1 MRVLLSGNEAI
12 ARGAYEYGISVAT
25 AYPGTPSTEILE
37 NMVNY
42 KDNIYCEWAPNE
54 KVAMEVA
61 IGASLGGAR
70 ALVAMKHVGLNVA
83 SDPFLTLSY
92 TGVKGGLV
100 IVSADD
106 PGMHSSQNEQDNRH
120 YARMAKVPM
129 LEPSDSQEAKDY
141 VGIAL
146 EISEV
151 FDAPVLLRTTTR
163 VSHTKT
169 VVRLS
174 EREKIPAPSEFER
187 APGKYVM
194 VPANARMRH
203 IAVEERLERLRQ
215 YAEETDINRIEW
227 RDKKVGVITSGI
239 SYQYVR
245 EAMPEASILKLGMT
259 YPLAENLIRKF
270 ANGVE
275 TLYVVEELDPFFEE
289 QIKAMGINVIGKEKL
304 PILYEFDQSIIR
316 EKLTDEKIE
325 LENFLGETQLP
336 PRPPVLCPGCPHRG
350 VFYIL
355 KKLKLVVMGDIGCYS
370 LGVAPPLAAL
380 DSTVCMGASVGMTFG
395 AELALKE
402 NIKGKIVG
410 VIGDSTFIHSG
421 ITGLIDIVYNKGA
434 STIIILDNRTTGMTG
449 HQDNPGTG
457 RTLMGERTHQLDLKE
472 VVRAVGIKNVR
483 VIDPYNLEET
493 EKVIT
498 EEINKDE
505 PSVII
510 TNRPCVLI
518 VKDEKQNKYR
528 VDAKLCKNCGMCY
541 MVGCSAIYREDN
553 KANIDEIFC
562 AGCGVC
568 AQVCRFNAIKKV
580 GDMDDQ

>member
-12 ARGAYEYGISVAT
+12 ARGAYEYGVTVAT

-37 NMVNY
+37 NIVNY
-42 KDNIYCEWAPNE
+42 KDKIYCEWAPNE

-61 IGASLGGAR
+61 IGASFAGAR

-129 LEPSDSQEAKDY
+129 LEPSDSQEAKDF

-146 EISEV
+146 EISEAY
-151 FDAPVLLRTTTR
+151 DTPVLLRTTTR

-174 EREKIPAPSEFER
+174 DRQRETLPTEFER

-203 IAVEERLERLRQ
+203 IAVEERLEKLKQ
-215 YAEETDINRIEW
+215 YAEQTDINRIEW
-227 RDKKVGVITSGI
+227 RDRKVGVITSGV

-245 EAMPEASILKLGMT
+245 EAMPEVSILKLGMT
-259 YPLAENLIRKF
+259 YPLAENLIKNF
-270 ANGVE
+270 AKGVE
-275 TLYVVEELDPFFEE
+275 TLYVIEELDPFFEE
-289 QIKAMGINVIGKEKL
+289 QIKAMGVNVIGKEKL
-304 PILYEFDQSIIR
+304 PILYEFDQGIIK
-316 EKLTDEKIE
+316 EKLLGEKIE
-325 LENFLGETQLP
+325 IKNFLGETRLP

-350 VFYIL
+350 VFFIL
-355 KKLKLVVMGDIGCYS
+355 KKLKLVVIGDIGCYT
-370 LGVAPPLAAL
+370 LGVVPPLAAL
-380 DSTVCMGASVGMTFG
+380 DSTVCMGASIGMTFG

-402 NIKGKIVG
+402 NIKNKVVG

-434 STIIILDNRTTGMTG
+434 STIIILDNRITGMTG

-457 RTLMGERTHQLDLKE
+457 KTLMGETTHQLDLKE
-472 VVRAVGIKNVR
+472 VARAVGVKNIR
-483 VIDPYNLEET
+483 VVDPYDLEET
-493 EKVIT
+493 ERVIT
-498 EEINKDE
+498 EEIKRDE

-510 TNRPCVLI
+510 TNKPCVLI
-518 VKDEKQNKYR
+518 DREKKRDKYR
-528 VDAKLCKNCGMCY
+528 IDAELCKSCGMCY
-541 MVGCSAIYREDN
+541 RVGCSAIYREDN
-553 KANIDEIFC
+553 KANIDGFFC
-562 AGCGVC
+562 TGCGVC

-580 GDMDDQ
+580 GDMGNE

>member
-1 MRVLLSGNEAI
+1 M
-12 ARGAYEYGISVAT
+12 
-25 AYPGTPSTEILE
+25 
-37 NMVNY
+37 
-42 KDNIYCEWAPNE
+42 
-54 KVAMEVA
+54 
-61 IGASLGGAR
+61 
-70 ALVAMKHVGLNVA
+70 
-83 SDPFLTLSY
+83 
-92 TGVKGGLV
+92 
-100 IVSADD
+100 
-106 PGMHSSQNEQDNRH
+106 NEQDNRH

-146 EISEV
+146 EVSEV
-151 FDAPVLLRTTTR
+151 FDTPVLLRTTTR
-163 VSHTKT
+163 ISHTKT

-174 EREKIPAPSEFER
+174 ERKKISTPSEFER

-227 RDKKVGVITSGI
+227 RDKKIGVITSGI

-275 TLYVVEELDPFFEE
+275 TLYVVEELDPFLEE

-316 EKLTDEKIE
+316 EKLADEKIE

-370 LGVAPPLAAL
+370 EILPLAAL
-380 DSTVCMGASVGMTFG
+380 DSTVCMGTV
-395 AELALKE
+395 
-402 NIKGKIVG
+402 
-410 VIGDSTFIHSG
+410 
-421 ITGLIDIVYNKGA
+421 
-434 STIIILDNRTTGMTG
+434 
-449 HQDNPGTG
+449 
-457 RTLMGERTHQLDLKE
+457 
-472 VVRAVGIKNVR
+472 
-483 VIDPYNLEET
+483 LE
-493 EKVIT
+493 
-498 EEINKDE
+498 
-505 PSVII
+505 
-510 TNRPCVLI
+510 
-518 VKDEKQNKYR
+518 
-528 VDAKLCKNCGMCY
+528 
-541 MVGCSAIYREDN
+541 
-553 KANIDEIFC
+553 
-562 AGCGVC
+562 
-568 AQVCRFNAIKKV
+568 
-580 GDMDDQ
+580 